1 MPWNEGHV
9 LLRLQEKDGYIREH
23 VIQKAVLAGQG
34 GALEQNV
41 LWSWMLFNNLLHK
54 LQTMVKVVLEQLAP

>member
-1 MPWNEGHV
+1 V
-9 LLRLQEKDGYIREH
+9 LLRLQEKDGYILEH
-23 VIQKAVLAGQG
+23 VIPKAVLAGQG

-41 LWSWMLFNNLLHK
+41 LWSRMLFNSLLHE

>member
-1 MPWNEGHV
+1 M

-41 LWSWMLFNNLLHK
+41 LKSRMLFNNLLHK